1 MTGFHQPNDHHHHHG
16 DHTHGDRPVLH
27 VHGQRSRTRRA
38 FLGDVGGG
46 AMALALFAPAVLAA
60 CSSSDSADSVD
71 SVDSADQTDSADA
84 SDSADPTDTSDS
96 SDSADASVRGLQWA
110 RTNLGFVSAYVV
122 ARGNKAAIVDTG
134 VEGSADA
141 IGQTLTDLGLTYND
155 VESVILTHNHGDHV
169 GSITEVLTRSVNASA
184 FAGEP
189 DLSSISG
196 DITPL
201 FGGEDVFG
209 MEILSTPGHTPGSM
223 SAIDHGAGLLI
234 AGDAITIDGATAAEP
249 PAQFTSDPAGA
260 RASIEMLAQ
269 LSFNTLLVGHGS
281 PIESDADAA
290 VAALAASF

>member
-1 MTGFHQPNDHHHHHG
+1 MTGFHQPHEHHH
-16 DHTHGDRPVLH
+16 DHRSDHQHSDKRASH
-27 VHGQRSRTRRA
+27 VHRLRPRTRRA

-46 AMALALFAPAVLAA
+46 ALALALFTPAVLAA
-60 CSSSDSADSVD
+60 CSSSDSQSDTA
-71 SVDSADQTDSADA
+71 ADA
-84 SDSADPTDTSDS
+84 SSEGSESTSPTTTSADTTEATDDP
-96 SDSADASVRGLQWA
+96 ANGGLRWA

-134 VEGSADA
+134 VEGSANA
-141 IGQTLTDLGLTYND
+141 IGQSLSDLGLTYND

-169 GSITEVLTRSVNASA
+169 GSITDVLTRSVNASA
-184 FAGEP
+184 YAGEP
-189 DLSSISG
+189 DLGSIDG
-196 DITPL
+196 DIAPL

-209 MEILSTPGHTPGSM
+209 MEMLSTPGHTPGSM

-234 AGDAITIDGATAAEP
+234 AGDAITIDGADAAEP

-281 PIESDADAA
+281 PIEADADAA
-290 VAALAASF
+290 VAALASSF